1 MCSVSLSPFLCCCE
15 VTLVFLTVS
24 TGTARGETWAHV
36 PHYGWNTIS
45 NYSDWCINNTVI
57 ISFLLYSLISK
68 VFHWCI
74 FYISAILKWYFLLAC
89 GRCGPGWS
97 PGSASDCGGTSISN
111 VIFCSHSKMLAMPD
125 CKCLIPLCLILT
137 KSFSVLRCTASCTC
151 LWNILQTDK
160 LTVVAKHVLTLFK
173 MFVNMPKKSCWG
185 SSFSGN
191 NELLLEK

>member
-1 MCSVSLSPFLCCCE
+1 MDGTLSQITVTGVLTIQWSFHSYYILWYLKFFIGPFSIFKLFWSGIFSW
-15 VTLVFLTVS
+15 LVGDVAQADHPVL
-24 TGTARGETWAHV
+24 
-36 PHYGWNTIS
+36 P
-45 NYSDWCINNTVI
+45 
-57 ISFLLYSLISK
+57 L
-68 VFHWCI
+68 
-74 FYISAILKWYFLLAC
+74 
-89 GRCGPGWS
+89 
-97 PGSASDCGGTSISN
+97 DCGGTSISN

-125 CKCLIPLCLILT
+125 CKCLILT

>member
-57 ISFLLYSLISK
+57 ISFLLYSLIFSSFSLVHFLYFSYFEV
-68 VFHWCI
+68 VFSLGLWEMWPR
-74 FYISAILKWYFLLAC
+74 L
-89 GRCGPGWS
+89 S

-151 LWNILQTDK
+151 LSNILQTDK

-173 MFVNMPKKSCWG
+173 MFVNMPKKSC
-185 SSFSGN
+185 
-191 NELLLEK
+191 